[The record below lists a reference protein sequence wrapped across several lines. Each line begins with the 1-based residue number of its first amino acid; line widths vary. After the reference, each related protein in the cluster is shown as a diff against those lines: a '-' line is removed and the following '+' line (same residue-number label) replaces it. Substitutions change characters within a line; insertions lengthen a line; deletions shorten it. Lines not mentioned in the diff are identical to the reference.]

1 MLSKVIDN
9 KFCCKLDKE
18 DMLREVIVKIG
29 LKRIDTQKGVI
40 VKILLDSDV
49 TGLYYN
55 LKILGVMEWFGH
67 WQFFFSF
74 I

>member
-9 KFCCKLDKE
+9 KFYCNLDKE

-29 LKRIDTQKGVI
+29 LKRIDIQKGLI

-55 LKILGVMEWFGH
+55 LKILGVMKRFGH
-67 WQFFFSF
+67 
-74 I
+74 

>member
-9 KFCCKLDKE
+9 KFYCNLDKE

-29 LKRIDTQKGVI
+29 LKRIDIQKGLI

-55 LKILGVMEWFGH
+55 LKILGVMERFGH
-67 WQFFFSF
+67 
-74 I
+74 